1 MSGTLE
7 HPTDS
12 SNSFAN
18 VNCSSV
24 WQSSMKATD
33 HRIPADD
40 QCVLRNV
47 LDKWARERPDDIY
60 AAFDDGSEWT
70 FAQTQARAQ
79 RTASALAK
87 LGVRQGDHVACW
99 LNIGPHALQAML
111 AINYLGAVYVPFNT
125 AYRGGLL
132 EHVLDN
138 SDAEVLISESSL
150 LERLMDVELAN
161 LRTVVT
167 VCGKARDVPGV
178 NVLEASA
185 FEADQAALPELE
197 RPIRPWDTQ
206 SIIYTSGTTGP
217 SKGVL
222 SSYLHAYSNMGPEAW
237 PVITRADRYLITL
250 PMFHIGGSFI
260 CNIMLCHGGS
270 VGIAGEF
277 STDQFWNTVRNTK
290 ATAVFLLGVMA
301 QFLSKRPASSEDR
314 VHTLKSVFM
323 VPLPDDVE
331 TFAARFG
338 VEVFTIFNMTEIAT
352 PTFSAPNPK
361 IAGTCGTLRD
371 EVEARLVDEHDC
383 EVPLGA
389 VGEMIVRMDRPWAMS
404 HGYYKN
410 PQATAEAWRNG
421 WFHTGDAFRQDEA
434 GNFYFVDRMKD
445 AIRRR
450 GENISSF
457 EVELE
462 VNAFDAVRESAA
474 IAVPSPDTEDEVMV
488 VVAPVEGQLL
498 DTTALFDFL
507 VSRMPHYM
515 LPRYIRIVSE
525 LPKTPTAK
533 VQKHLLKADGV
544 TPDTW
549 DRRDA
554 GIRVTRRGVVRDN

>member
-1 MSGTLE
+1 
-7 HPTDS
+7 
-12 SNSFAN
+12 
-18 VNCSSV
+18 
-24 WQSSMKATD
+24 
-33 HRIPADD
+33 
-40 QCVLRNV
+40 
-47 LDKWARERPDDIY
+47 
-60 AAFDDGSEWT
+60 
-70 FAQTQARAQ
+70 
-79 RTASALAK
+79 
-87 LGVRQGDHVACW
+87 
-99 LNIGPHALQAML
+99 
-111 AINYLGAVYVPFNT
+111 
-125 AYRGGLL
+125 
-132 EHVLDN
+132 
-138 SDAEVLISESSL
+138 
-150 LERLMDVELAN
+150 
-161 LRTVVT
+161 
-167 VCGKARDVPGV
+167 
-178 NVLEASA
+178 
-185 FEADQAALPELE
+185 
-197 RPIRPWDTQ
+197 
-206 SIIYTSGTTGP
+206 
-217 SKGVL
+217 
-222 SSYLHAYSNMGPEAW
+222 
-237 PVITRADRYLITL
+237 
-250 PMFHIGGSFI
+250 
-260 CNIMLCHGGS
+260 
-270 VGIAGEF
+270 
-277 STDQFWNTVRNTK
+277 
-290 ATAVFLLGVMA
+290 
-301 QFLSKRPASSEDR
+301 
-314 VHTLKSVFM
+314 
-323 VPLPDDVE
+323 
-331 TFAARFG
+331 
-338 VEVFTIFNMTEIAT
+338 
-352 PTFSAPNPK
+352 
-361 IAGTCGTLRD
+361 
-371 EVEARLVDEHDC
+371 
-383 EVPLGA
+383 
-389 VGEMIVRMDRPWAMS
+389 MIVRMDRPWAMS